1 MVLDPKTKKR
11 IVQRKLLHLGIGFVY
26 LGLFSLQYLEE
37 YVSPDFRFT
46 REELLWSLMMFLIF
60 FIFYE
65 VIRLETKLPIPFRTL
80 IKEKEAKSH
89 VDGINLLVMAILVT
103 TFFQIEI
110 AFVAVMIAVFGDAAA
125 SFGALYGK
133 MKIFPNSLNKS
144 TWEGVALSTIVNS
157 VITVSAFG
165 FGWEPFVIAL
175 TASFAE
181 ALVVHID
188 DNIVVP
194 LTTALTAYA
203 VYSLQAFLVV

>member
-11 IVQRKLLHLGIGFVY
+11 IIQRKLLHLGIGFLY

-37 YVSPDFRFT
+37 YVAPSFRFS
-46 REELLWSLMMFLIF
+46 REELLWSLMMFLVV

-80 IKEKEAKSH
+80 IKEKEEKSH

-125 SFGALYGK
+125 SLGSLYGR
-133 MKIFPNSLNKS
+133 MKVFPNSLNKS
-144 TWEGVALSTIVNS
+144 TWEGIALSAIVNS

-165 FGWEPFVIAL
+165 LGWQPFVIAL
-175 TASFAE
+175 IASFVE

-194 LTTALTAYA
+194 LTTALAAYGL
-203 VYSLQAFLVV
+203 YSLQAYLLI